1 MATITYDNPP
11 TLHDTAGR
19 YSHTALVE
27 GPGRYGEAVRWL
39 HISGQVGTRPD
50 GTTPQDADAQVE
62 QALKNL
68 MAALAHHGMGPQNLV
83 KMTSYITD
91 RSVLA
96 SLRARRVPMLGVSCA
111 HTLIIVAGLAA
122 PEFLVE
128 IEAVAAG

>member
-1 MATITYDNPP
+1 MANITFDNPP
-11 TLHDTAGR
+11 SLHDTAGR
-19 YSHTALVE
+19 YSHTALVS

-39 HISGQVGTRPD
+39 HLSGQVGTRPD
-50 GTTPQDADAQVE
+50 GTTPPDAEGQVE
-62 QALKNL
+62 QALKNIL
-68 MAALAHHGMGPQNLV
+68 AALAHHGMGPENLV

-91 RSVLA
+91 RAVLA
-96 SLRARRVPMLGVSCA
+96 PLRAKRVPMLGVSPA

>member
-1 MATITYDNPP
+1 MAIVTFDNPP

-19 YSHTALVE
+19 YSHTALVS
-27 GPGRYGEAVRWL
+27 GKGDTPVRWL
-39 HISGQVGTRPD
+39 YISGQLGKRPD
-50 GTTPQDADAQVE
+50 GSISADPAEQVE
-62 QALKNL
+62 QALKNIL
-68 MAALAHHGMGPQNLV
+68 AALAHHGMGPGNLV

-91 RSVLA
+91 RAVLA
-96 SLRARRVPMLGVSCA
+96 PLREKRVPVLGVNTA